1 MINYTYL
8 HNTLLIF
15 DETIQIDDVS
25 NIKEN
30 TSTNTT
36 NALNV
41 PFYDRIKILKIKN
54 LINTLGNSWFGYR
67 QISNNVTLEKISY
80 DLYGSSQY
88 WDILLLINNRMP
100 IFDMPYD
107 YDVISEVGETMTAD
121 YEERI
126 YRKKIPDTLLPNGMT
141 TRELFIKSFEDEQ
154 TENNEKFRI
163 IKYILETKLYE
174 FINMCYEKD
183 IL

>member
-1 MINYTYL
+1 MINYTFL
-8 HNTLLIF
+8 HNTLINF
-15 DETIQIDDVS
+15 ETIKVEDVS

-41 PFYDRIKILKIKN
+41 PLYNRIKILKLKS
-54 LINTLGNSWFGYR
+54 LIETLGDDWFGYQ
-67 QISNNVTLEKISY
+67 QISNNTTLEKISY

-88 WDILLLINNRMP
+88 WDILLLVNNRMP

-107 YDVISEVGETMTAD
+107 YDVISEVGETMTRD

-126 YRKKIPDTLLPNGMT
+126 YRKDIPSTILPNGMT
-141 TRELFIKSFEDEQ
+141 TRELFIKTFEDIQ
-154 TENNEKFRI
+154 TENNEKYRI
-163 IKYILETKLYE
+163 IKYILETKLYD

>member
-1 MINYTYL
+1 MINYTFL
-8 HNTLLIF
+8 HNTLLNF
-15 DETIQIDDVS
+15 DTIKVEDVS
-25 NIKEN
+25 NIIEN

-41 PFYDRIKILKIKN
+41 PLYNRIKILKIKS
-54 LINTLGNSWFGYR
+54 LIDTLSNDWFGYQ
-67 QISNNVTLEKISY
+67 QISNNTTLEKVSY

-88 WDILLLINNRMP
+88 WDILLLVNNRMP

-107 YDVISEVGETMTAD
+107 YDVISEVGETMTRD
-121 YEERI
+121 YEQRI
-126 YRKKIPDTLLPNGMT
+126 YRKDIPSTILPNGMT
-141 TRELFIKSFEDEQ
+141 TRELFIKSFEDIQ
-154 TENNEKFRI
+154 TENNEKYRI
-163 IKYILETKLYE
+163 IKYILETKLYD

>member
-1 MINYTYL
+1 MINYTFL
-8 HNTLLIF
+8 HNTLLNF
-15 DETIQIDDVS
+15 DTIKVEDVS
-25 NIKEN
+25 NIIKN

-41 PFYDRIKILKIKN
+41 PLYNRIKILKIKS
-54 LINTLGNSWFGYR
+54 LIDTLSNDWFGYQ
-67 QISNNVTLEKISY
+67 QISNNTTLEKVSY

-88 WDILLLINNRMP
+88 WDILLLVNNRMP

-107 YDVISEVGETMTAD
+107 YDVISEVGETMTRD
-121 YEERI
+121 YEQRI
-126 YRKKIPDTLLPNGMT
+126 YRKDIPSTILPNGMT
-141 TRELFIKSFEDEQ
+141 TRELFIKSFEDIQ
-154 TENNEKFRI
+154 TENNEKYRI
-163 IKYILETKLYE
+163 IKYILETKLYD